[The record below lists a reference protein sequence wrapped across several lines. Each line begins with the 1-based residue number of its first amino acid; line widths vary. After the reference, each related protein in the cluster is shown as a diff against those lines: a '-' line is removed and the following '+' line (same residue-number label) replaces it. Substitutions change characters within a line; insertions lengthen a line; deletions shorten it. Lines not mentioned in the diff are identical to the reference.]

1 MRKAIL
7 TANLSQGNEMIE
19 KNRKTKET
27 DISLRLTLA
36 GTGQSTIATGVSF
49 LDHMLES
56 FTKHSLMDISVSCKG
71 DTHIDDHHSVEDIG
85 IVLGQALRE
94 AIYPIEKVERFGS
107 AVIVMDE
114 AAVSCDL
121 DLSNRPYLL
130 YEVALEGKVGEFDVE
145 LVEEFFR
152 AVVFNAGITA
162 HIVMQRGKNKHHIIE
177 AAFKSLAVALRR
189 ALMTNERAGVPS
201 TKGVL

>member
-1 MRKAIL
+1 
-7 TANLSQGNEMIE
+7 MIQ

-27 DISLRLTLA
+27 DITLA
-36 GTGQSTIATGVSF
+36 LNVSGTGKSTIATNVGF

-56 FTKHSLMDISVSCKG
+56 FAKHSLMDINITCNG
-71 DTHIDDHHSVEDIG
+71 DTHIDDHHSVEDVG

-94 AIYPIEKVERFGS
+94 AIYPIEQVERFGS

-130 YEVALEGKVGEFDVE
+130 YDVALEGKVGQFDVE

-162 HIVMQRGKNKHHIIE
+162 HIVLQRGKNKHHIIE

-189 ALMTNERAGVPS
+189 SLMTNVRAGVPS